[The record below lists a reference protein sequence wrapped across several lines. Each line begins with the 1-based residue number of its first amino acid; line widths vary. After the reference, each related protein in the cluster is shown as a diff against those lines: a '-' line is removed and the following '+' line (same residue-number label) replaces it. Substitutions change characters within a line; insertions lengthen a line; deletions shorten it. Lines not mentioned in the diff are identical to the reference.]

1 MQSDALLRMNR
12 SERNIAVRCD
22 NLANGNWDVR
32 DCLTVTEDP
41 GFVDEKA
48 ENFQLRED
56 APILQRL
63 PQFERIPFDKIGLYA
78 DAFRKEET
86 IKK

>member
-1 MQSDALLRMNR
+1 
-12 SERNIAVRCD
+12 
-22 NLANGNWDVR
+22 
-32 DCLTVTEDP
+32 
-41 GFVDEKA
+41 VDEKA